1 MRNKMFLIGAV
12 ISCIFILS
20 SCDKKDEEKLPEGS
34 GRVAGESFV
43 EAYPAYREDN
53 VIRITAVGDILVHE
67 TQLIS
72 QYNKETDSY
81 DFTDNFKY
89 VEGYIKDGDLT
100 IANLE
105 TTLAGK
111 EKGYTGYPTFNTP
124 DEILDALKNS
134 GFNLVSAANNHIIDK
149 GVTGLVRTAEVVK
162 DKGLDLTG
170 IKANPEDKSY
180 VVKEIKGV
188 KIGIS
193 NYVFETQKQGKSRT
207 INSIPLPLEG
217 EKLLDTFNYSELESW
232 YSEAEERISDMRAE
246 GAEFIVFLMHWGNE
260 YQRDADSNQKKM
272 AQKLCD
278 LGVDVIIGGHPHVIQ
293 PMEYLTSS
301 VSGKNSVVFYSL
313 GNFLSNQR
321 RERVDNIYPEDGII
335 VNVDIIK
342 QKDGS
347 LELGE
352 ISYIPTWVYR
362 EDLGGEKYAYSILPL
377 NELKEGNSFDIQK
390 EGELSKAEASYTNT
404 VTIFDAYN
412 SVPVIA
418 PSKK

>member
-1 MRNKMFLIGAV
+1 MRNKMFLIAAV
-12 ISCIFILS
+12 ISCVSILS

-34 GRVAGESFV
+34 GRRAGEV
-43 EAYPAYREDN
+43 AAEAYPAYKEDN

-67 TQLIS
+67 SQLIS
-72 QYNKETDSY
+72 QYDEETDSY

-89 VEGYIKDGDLT
+89 VESYIKDGDLT

-124 DEILDALKNS
+124 DEILDALKDS
-134 GFNLVSAANNHIIDK
+134 GFNLISAANNHIIDK
-149 GVTGLVRTAEVVK
+149 GISGLVRTAEVVK

-180 VVKEIKGV
+180 VVKEVKGV

-193 NYVFETQKQGKSRT
+193 NYVFETQKQGGNRT
-207 INSIPLPLEG
+207 INSIPLPVEG
-217 EKLLDTFNYSELESW
+217 EELLDTFNYSELDSW
-232 YSEAEERISDMRAE
+232 YSEAEERISKMKAE

-260 YQRDADSNQKKM
+260 YQREADEYQKKM

-301 VSGKNSVVFYSL
+301 VSGKKSVVFYSL
-313 GNFLSNQR
+313 GNFISNQR
-321 RERVDNIYPEDGII
+321 RERVDSIYPEDGII
-335 VNVDIIK
+335 VNVDIVK

-347 LELGE
+347 LDLKDV
-352 ISYIPTWVYR
+352 SYIPTWVYR
-362 EDLGGEKYAYSILPL
+362 EDLGGQKYSYSILPL
-377 NELKEGNSFDIQK
+377 NELKEGNSFDILK
-390 EGELSKAEASYTNT
+390 EGELAKAEASYTNT

-418 PSKK
+418 PAKK